1 LALALETWDDLHER
15 LGLMALGY
23 RRVLYCELFCISCGD
38 WRGVLEQELD
48 TYECPSCRRPSK
60 ISIICE
66 KAFTR
71 QPEIPWEQVAKPL
84 SATFRK
90 LIMMNN
96 AFDEGYQRRPT
107 KQPDRHRR
115 KARTVAARGFAEI
128 SS

>member
-1 LALALETWDDLHER
+1 MS
-15 LGLMALGY
+15 LMPAA
-23 RRVLYCELFCISCGD
+23 
-38 WRGVLEQELD
+38 
-48 TYECPSCRRPSK
+48 K

-71 QPEIPWEQVAKPL
+71 QPEIPWERIAKPL

-90 LIMMNN
+90 LIMVSN

-115 KARTVAARGFAEI
+115 KARAVMRGSVFGL
-128 SS
+128 

>member
-1 LALALETWDDLHER
+1 MS
-15 LGLMALGY
+15 LMPAA
-23 RRVLYCELFCISCGD
+23 
-38 WRGVLEQELD
+38 
-48 TYECPSCRRPSK
+48 K

-71 QPEIPWEQVAKPL
+71 QPEIPWERIAKPL

-96 AFDEGYQRRPT
+96 ADEGYQRRPT

-115 KARTVAARGFAEI
+115 KARAVAAAAI
-128 SS
+128 